1 MIFQKTISKKVS
13 IQGVGLHSGDAVTLS
28 LLPAKP
34 DSGITFVRK
43 DLNSNNTIKVDPF
56 LVSDTRLCST
66 LEKESAKVMTVE
78 HLMSAL
84 YAYSIDNIIIEISG
98 IEVPILD
105 GSSNP
110 FIYLIQSGE
119 PINQER
125 EKKFIKVKK
134 ALKYE
139 IDGKFAMLEPYDGFK
154 IDFSIDFPHPVFA
167 DRNNSIS
174 IDYYKDSYVD
184 EIARARTF
192 GFMQEVEYLRSNG
205 LAKGGSL
212 DNAIVMDEYK
222 IINNDRLRYE
232 DEFVRHKV
240 LDAFGDLY
248 LTGHALIGKFSAFK
262 SGHEINNQLL
272 RLLMKDKDSY
282 DLVSLV
288 ESDSVYQQIIN
299 HNEQL
304 ELIQNEAAL
313 AWFLGQ
319 LLFY

>member
-282 DLVSLV
+282 DLVSLL

-313 AWFLGQ
+313 A
-319 LLFY
+319 

>member
-139 IDGKFAMLEPYDGFK
+139 IDGKFAMFEPYDGFK

-272 RLLMKDKDSY
+272 RLLMKDKNSY

-313 AWFLGQ
+313 A
-319 LLFY
+319 

>member
-272 RLLMKDKDSY
+272 RLLMKDKESY

-313 AWFLGQ
+313 A
-319 LLFY
+319 

>member
-174 IDYYKDSYVD
+174 IDYYKDSYLD

-248 LTGHALIGKFSAFK
+248 LSGHALIGKFSAFK

-313 AWFLGQ
+313 A
-319 LLFY
+319 

>member
-272 RLLMKDKDSY
+272 RLLMKDKNSY

-313 AWFLGQ
+313 A
-319 LLFY
+319 

>member
-248 LTGHALIGKFSAFK
+248 LTGYALIGKFSAFK

-313 AWFLGQ
+313 A
-319 LLFY
+319 

>member
-1 MIFQKTISKKVS
+1 MILQKTISKKVS
-13 IQGVGLHSGDAVTLS
+13 IQGIGLHSGETVSLS
-28 LLPAKP
+28 LIPAKP

-43 DLNSNNTIKVDPF
+43 DLNSKNFLKVDPF

-66 LEKESAKVMTVE
+66 LEKESMKVMTVE

-84 YAYSIDNIIIEISG
+84 YAYSIDNIIIELSG

-167 DRNNSIS
+167 GRNNSIS
-174 IDYYKDSYVD
+174 IDYYNDSYMS

-212 DNAIVMDEYK
+212 ENAIVMDEYK
-222 IINNDRLRYE
+222 IINSDRLRYD

-248 LTGHALIGKFSAFK
+248 LTGFALIGKFTAFK

-288 ESDSVYQQIIN
+288 ESDKVYQQIIKQS
-299 HNEQL
+299 EQL
-304 ELIQNEAAL
+304 NLKQNKEAIA
-313 AWFLGQ
+313 
-319 LLFY
+319 

>member
-248 LTGHALIGKFSAFK
+248 LTGHAIIGKFSAFK

-313 AWFLGQ
+313 A
-319 LLFY
+319 

>member
-272 RLLMKDKDSY
+272 RLLMKDKNSY
-282 DLVSLV
+282 DLVALV

-313 AWFLGQ
+313 A
-319 LLFY
+319 

>member
-13 IQGVGLHSGDAVTLS
+13 IQGVGLHSGDAVTLT

-313 AWFLGQ
+313 A
-319 LLFY
+319 

>member
-13 IQGVGLHSGDAVTLS
+13 IQGVGLHSGDTVTLS

-272 RLLMKDKDSY
+272 RLLIKDQDSY

-313 AWFLGQ
+313 A
-319 LLFY
+319 

>member
-1 MIFQKTISKKVS
+1 M
-13 IQGVGLHSGDAVTLS
+13 
-28 LLPAKP
+28 
-34 DSGITFVRK
+34 
-43 DLNSNNTIKVDPF
+43 
-56 LVSDTRLCST
+56 
-66 LEKESAKVMTVE
+66 
-78 HLMSAL
+78 
-84 YAYSIDNIIIEISG
+84 
-98 IEVPILD
+98 
-105 GSSNP
+105 
-110 FIYLIQSGE
+110 
-119 PINQER
+119 
-125 EKKFIKVKK
+125 
-134 ALKYE
+134 
-139 IDGKFAMLEPYDGFK
+139 
-154 IDFSIDFPHPVFA
+154 
-167 DRNNSIS
+167 
-174 IDYYKDSYVD
+174 D

-248 LTGHALIGKFSAFK
+248 LTGYALLGKFTAFK

-282 DLVSLV
+282 DLVSLT
-288 ESDSVYQQIIN
+288 ESDRVYQQIIN

-313 AWFLGQ
+313 A
-319 LLFY
+319 

>member
-13 IQGVGLHSGDAVTLS
+13 IQGVGLHSGDTVTLS

-43 DLNSNNTIKVDPF
+43 DINSNNKIKVDPY

-66 LEKESAKVMTVE
+66 LEKASAKVMTVE

-174 IDYYKDSYVD
+174 IDYYKDSYMD

-212 DNAIVMDEYK
+212 ENAIVMDEYK

-248 LTGHALIGKFSAFK
+248 LTGYALIGKLTAFK

-272 RLLMKDKDSY
+272 RLLMRDKDSY
-282 DLVSLV
+282 ELVSLT
-288 ESDSVYQQIIN
+288 ESDRVYQQIIN

-304 ELIQNEAAL
+304 EFIQNEVAL
-313 AWFLGQ
+313 A
-319 LLFY
+319 

>member
-43 DLNSNNTIKVDPF
+43 DLNSNNNTIKVDPF

-139 IDGKFAMLEPYDGFK
+139 IEGKFAMLEPYDGFK

-313 AWFLGQ
+313 A
-319 LLFY
+319 

>member
-288 ESDSVYQQIIN
+288 ESDSVYQQIIS

-313 AWFLGQ
+313 A
-319 LLFY
+319 

>member
-13 IQGVGLHSGDAVTLS
+13 IQGVGLHSGDTVTLS

-43 DLNSNNTIKVDPF
+43 DLNSNNTIKVDPY

-174 IDYYKDSYVD
+174 IDYYNDSYVD

-248 LTGHALIGKFSAFK
+248 LTGHALLGKFTAFK

-282 DLVSLV
+282 DLVSLT
-288 ESDSVYQQIIN
+288 ESDRSYQQIIN

-304 ELIQNEAAL
+304 ELIQNEVAL
-313 AWFLGQ
+313 A
-319 LLFY
+319 

>member
-1 MIFQKTISKKVS
+1 MIFQKTISKKVC

-139 IDGKFAMLEPYDGFK
+139 IDGKFAMFEPYDGFK

-313 AWFLGQ
+313 A
-319 LLFY
+319 

>member
-13 IQGVGLHSGDAVTLS
+13 IQGVGLHSGDTVTLS

-43 DLNSNNTIKVDPF
+43 DINSNNKIKVDPY

-66 LEKESAKVMTVE
+66 LEKASAKVMTVE

-174 IDYYKDSYVD
+174 IDYYKDSYMD

-212 DNAIVMDEYK
+212 ENAIVMDEYK

-248 LTGHALIGKFSAFK
+248 LTGYALIGKFTAFK

-272 RLLMKDKDSY
+272 RLLMRDKDSY
-282 DLVSLV
+282 ELVSLT
-288 ESDSVYQQIIN
+288 ESDRVYQQIIN

-304 ELIQNEAAL
+304 ELIQNEVAL
-313 AWFLGQ
+313 A
-319 LLFY
+319 

>member
-1 MIFQKTISKKVS
+1 
-13 IQGVGLHSGDAVTLS
+13 
-28 LLPAKP
+28 
-34 DSGITFVRK
+34 
-43 DLNSNNTIKVDPF
+43 
-56 LVSDTRLCST
+56 VSDTRLCST

-119 PINQER
+119 PINQES

-174 IDYYKDSYVD
+174 IDYYNDSYVD

-248 LTGHALIGKFSAFK
+248 LTGHALLGKFTAFK

-282 DLVSLV
+282 DLVSLT
-288 ESDSVYQQIIN
+288 ESDRVYQQIIN

-313 AWFLGQ
+313 A
-319 LLFY
+319 

>member
-13 IQGVGLHSGDAVTLS
+13 IQGVGLHSGDTVTLS

-43 DLNSNNTIKVDPF
+43 DLKSNNTIKVDPY

-134 ALKYE
+134 ALKFE

-154 IDFSIDFPHPVFA
+154 IDFSIEFPHPVFA

-174 IDYYKDSYVD
+174 IDYYYDSYVD

-248 LTGHALIGKFSAFK
+248 LTGYALLGKFTAFK

-282 DLVSLV
+282 DLVSLT
-288 ESDSVYQQIIN
+288 ESDKVYQQIIN

-304 ELIQNEAAL
+304 ELIQNEVAL
-313 AWFLGQ
+313 A
-319 LLFY
+319 

>member
-1 MIFQKTISKKVS
+1 MINQKTISKNVS
-13 IQGVGLHSGDAVTLS
+13 IQGIGLHSGESVTLT
-28 LLPAKP
+28 LKPAKP
-34 DSGITFVRK
+34 NSGITFVRT
-43 DLNSNNTIKVDPF
+43 DLKEKVLIKADPF

-66 LEKESAKVMTVE
+66 LQKDTAKIMTVE

-84 YAYSIDNIIIEISG
+84 YACSIDNVM
-98 IEVPILD
+98 IEVSGLEIPILD

-110 FIYLIQSGE
+110 FIYLIQSAE
-119 PINQER
+119 PINQDV
-125 EKKFIKVKK
+125 EKKFIRIKK

-139 IDGKFAMLEPYDGFK
+139 IEGKFAMFEPYEGFK
-154 IDFSIDFPHPVFA
+154 INFSIEFPHPVFA

-272 RLLMKDKDSY
+272 RLLMRDKDSY

-288 ESDSVYQQIIN
+288 ESDCVYQQIIN

-313 AWFLGQ
+313 A
-319 LLFY
+319 

>member
-272 RLLMKDKDSY
+272 RLLMKDKNSY
-282 DLVSLV
+282 DLVSLL

-313 AWFLGQ
+313 A
-319 LLFY
+319 

>member
-13 IQGVGLHSGDAVTLS
+13 IQGVGLHSGDTVTLS

-299 HNEQL
+299 HKEQL
-304 ELIQNEAAL
+304 ELIHNEAAL
-313 AWFLGQ
+313 A
-319 LLFY
+319 

>member
-248 LTGHALIGKFSAFK
+248 LSGHALIGKFSAFK

-313 AWFLGQ
+313 A
-319 LLFY
+319 

>member
-13 IQGVGLHSGDAVTLS
+13 ITSFGLHSGDVVTLS

-272 RLLMKDKDSY
+272 KLLMKDKDSY

-313 AWFLGQ
+313 A
-319 LLFY
+319 

>member
-272 RLLMKDKDSY
+272 RLLMKDKNSY

-299 HNEQL
+299 HKEQL

-313 AWFLGQ
+313 A
-319 LLFY
+319 

>member
-43 DLNSNNTIKVDPF
+43 DLNSNNNTIKVDPF

-272 RLLMKDKDSY
+272 RLLMKDKNSY

-313 AWFLGQ
+313 A
-319 LLFY
+319 

>member
-167 DRNNSIS
+167 DRNNSMS

-313 AWFLGQ
+313 A
-319 LLFY
+319 

>member
-313 AWFLGQ
+313 A
-319 LLFY
+319 

>member
-13 IQGVGLHSGDAVTLS
+13 IQGVGLHSGDTVTLS

-43 DLNSNNTIKVDPF
+43 DLNSNNTIKVDPY

-248 LTGHALIGKFSAFK
+248 LTGHALLGKFTAFK

-282 DLVSLV
+282 DLVSLT
-288 ESDSVYQQIIN
+288 ESDRVYQQIIN

-313 AWFLGQ
+313 A
-319 LLFY
+319 

>member
-139 IDGKFAMLEPYDGFK
+139 IDGKFAMFEPYDGFK

-313 AWFLGQ
+313 A
-319 LLFY
+319 

>member
-299 HNEQL
+299 HKEQL

-313 AWFLGQ
+313 A
-319 LLFY
+319 

>member
-13 IQGVGLHSGDAVTLS
+13 IQGVGLHSGDTVTLS

-272 RLLMKDKDSY
+272 RLLMKDKESY

-313 AWFLGQ
+313 A
-319 LLFY
+319 

>member
-288 ESDSVYQQIIN
+288 ESDSIYQQIIN

-313 AWFLGQ
+313 A
-319 LLFY
+319 

>member
-13 IQGVGLHSGDAVTLS
+13 IQGVGLHSGDTVTLS

-43 DLNSNNTIKVDPF
+43 DLKSNNTIKVDPY

-119 PINQER
+119 PMNQER

-134 ALKYE
+134 ALKFE

-154 IDFSIDFPHPVFA
+154 IDFSIEFPHPVFA

-174 IDYYKDSYVD
+174 IDYYYDSYVD

-248 LTGHALIGKFSAFK
+248 LTGYALLGKFTAFK

-282 DLVSLV
+282 DLVSLT
-288 ESDSVYQQIIN
+288 ESDKVYQQIIN

-304 ELIQNEAAL
+304 ELIQNEVAL
-313 AWFLGQ
+313 A
-319 LLFY
+319 

>member
-272 RLLMKDKDSY
+272 RLLMNDKNSY

-313 AWFLGQ
+313 A
-319 LLFY
+319 

>member
-34 DSGITFVRK
+34 NSGITFVRK

-313 AWFLGQ
+313 A
-319 LLFY
+319 

>member
-248 LTGHALIGKFSAFK
+248 LAGHALIGKFSAFK

-313 AWFLGQ
+313 A
-319 LLFY
+319 